1 MASPAPSSSKRQAG
15 NNLPGT
21 SSKARKIKLAEPAVS
36 CVIGDW
42 ITVKTSSRR
51 LVDQQKA
58 KTPCLVTLVDGTH
71 VQVLYPNILSIFLHQ
86 TCGDTV
92 SVSFRTEQCTLA
104 EVHPYKKEG
113 AAQLDRKMILLL
125 CNIIAARKL
134 PHAVCTES
142 VEQHGAIQVNPQDD
156 MDVKQSPAES
166 VMLDKPKLN
175 EFTVSVARAFK
186 SAGRDVLDKRSLE
199 ELLAAAFTPEEM
211 NAGFTALEQLNKLMC
226 ADGAVFMIA

>member
-1 MASPAPSSSKRQAG
+1 MTSAIPSSSKRQAG
-15 NNLPGT
+15 NNLPGP
-21 SSKARKIKLAEPAVS
+21 SSKARKIKPAEPAVS

-42 ITVKTSSRR
+42 VTVKTTSRR

-58 KTPCLVTLVDGTH
+58 KTPCLVTLVDGAN

-104 EVHPYKKEG
+104 DVHPYKKEG

-125 CNIIAARKL
+125 CNIIGAKKL

-142 VEQHGAIQVNPQDD
+142 GEQDGANPQED
-156 MDVKQSPAES
+156 MDVKQCPES
-166 VMLDKPKLN
+166 ITLDKTKLN

-186 SAGRDVLDKRSLE
+186 SACRDVLDRRNLE

-211 NAGFTALEQLNKLMC
+211 SVGFTALEQLNKLMC
-226 ADGAVFMIA
+226 ADGAVFLIA